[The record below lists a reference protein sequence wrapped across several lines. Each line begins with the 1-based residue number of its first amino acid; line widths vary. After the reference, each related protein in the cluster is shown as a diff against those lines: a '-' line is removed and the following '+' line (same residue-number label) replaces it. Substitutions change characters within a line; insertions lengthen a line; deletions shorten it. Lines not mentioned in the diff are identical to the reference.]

1 MTVNPA
7 PAPSP
12 EAYAKRVTAVRE
24 NVERAGR
31 DPQGDHRSRSGLRGR
46 RRDAGRTLRPARF
59 LGGSEVTLDV
69 WTSDTV
75 RWQLGMF
82 CELKGRKG
90 PGA

>member
-1 MTVNPA
+1 MSRQCGRTSSAQVETPR
-7 PAPSP
+7 
-12 EAYAKRVTAVRE
+12 EITEVVQAYV
-24 NVERAGR
+24 
-31 DPQGDHRSRSGLRGR
+31 
-46 RRDAGRTLRPARF
+46 DAGATQVAPFDL
-59 LGGSEVTLDV
+59 LGSWGGSEVTLDV